1 MKINSIDKNIKNVFS
16 GSYYRIPRFQRPYS
30 WTQENISDFWIDTIV
45 DSETDYFI
53 GSIVVFD
60 AGNDTFGIV
69 DGQQRLS
76 TITMVLCALRN
87 ALNTEGFQGLAKAV
101 HQLVERPDIN
111 DKPRFVLSTESSFP
125 YFQEYIQKF
134 GEPEV
139 QVQAGEEEKDI
150 ETTFNQITQY
160 ISDTVQAIKND
171 PTLNDEAKKKQ
182 IQQKLI
188 SIRDKLLNLKIIF
201 IELDNEDDA
210 YAIFETLNTRGKDL
224 NVADLVK
231 ALITRLLPAKNPNVD
246 TAKIRWEQ
254 VLSTIESSSAEI
266 DVVGFLHHYW
276 LSKYDYTTVKKLFKE
291 IKKRIK
297 KINAQSFL
305 DELVNDAKI
314 YRGIHETTFTNWN
327 IEQHRIRDA
336 LDAYT
341 IFRIKQ
347 QVPMILSVMR
357 GYKADQ
363 LKKKEVER
371 ILACIENFHFIF
383 TAVTSQRSSG
393 GISQM
398 YASAARTLVNA
409 PSRDAQLEVLKDLQ
423 GKLIKR
429 IPSYQEFEANFGEIK
444 NSDEYTKQKKLV
456 QYILRRVHENYTQG
470 IAANYEKM
478 TIEHI
483 ASQGKPTT
491 EKIDQ
496 AHVAKLG
503 NLILVPQ
510 GLNEKLN
517 NKTFLEKR
525 RILIDNNIE
534 LDDITNSSTSWTNIE
549 IDERTNFL
557 AKLAYEKIWNPKK

>member
-1 MKINSIDKNIKNVFS
+1 MKINSIDKNIKNVLS
-16 GSYYRIPRFQRPYS
+16 ASYYRIPRFQRPYS
-30 WTQENISDFWIDTIV
+30 WTQENISDFWIDIIV
-45 DSETDYFI
+45 DSESDYFI

-87 ALNTEGFQGLAKAV
+87 TLEAEGFQGLAKAV
-101 HQLVERPDIN
+101 HQLIERPDIN
-111 DKPRFVLSTESSFP
+111 NKPRFVLSTESSFP
-125 YFQEYIQKF
+125 YFQEYIQKY

-150 ETTFNQITQY
+150 ENTFNQIKQY
-160 ISDTVQAIKND
+160 IDDTVKSIKND
-171 PTLNDEAKKKQ
+171 PTLNEDGKNKR
-182 IQQKLI
+182 IQEKLI

-201 IELDNEDDA
+201 IELDNEDNA
-210 YAIFETLNTRGKDL
+210 YTIFETLNTRGKDL

-254 VLSTIESSSAEI
+254 VLNTIEGSSADI

-297 KINAQSFL
+297 KNDAQSFL
-305 DELVNDAKI
+305 DELVRDSKT
-314 YRGIHETTFTNWN
+314 YREIHETSYANWK
-327 IEQHRIRDA
+327 IEQQRIRDA
-336 LDAYT
+336 LDAFT
-341 IFRIKQ
+341 LFRIRQ
-347 QVPMILSVMR
+347 QVPIVLSVMR
-357 GYKADQ
+357 DYKAGE

-371 ILACIENFHFIF
+371 ILTCIENFHFIF
-383 TAVTSQRSSG
+383 TAITSQRSSG

-398 YASAARTLVNA
+398 YALSARALVHETT
-409 PSRDAQLEVLKDLQ
+409 RDKNLEVLKDLE

-429 IPSYQEFEANFGEIK
+429 VPIYQEFEANFGEIK
-444 NSDEYTKQKKLV
+444 YSDDYTKQKKLV
-456 QYILRRVHENYTQG
+456 QYILRRVHEYYNAG
-470 IAANYEKM
+470 IAADYDKM

-483 ASQGKPTT
+483 SPQGDSGIGSVDN
-491 EKIDQ
+491 E
-496 AHVAKLG
+496 HMAKLG

-510 GLNEKLN
+510 GLNEKLS
-517 NKTFLEKR
+517 NKPFSEKKG
-525 RILIDNNIE
+525 ILADNSIKV
-534 LDDITNSSTSWTNIE
+534 DDILNSKSSWTNAE
-549 IDERTNFL
+549 IDERTVSL
-557 AKLAYEKIWNPKK
+557 AKLAYEKIWRL